1 MAGGVNAKNIV
12 CPTCLY
18 QAGQIVVAERTNEGQ
33 ETDWYLCEQQ
43 HKSGIS
49 WDGEELPSQPL
60 WPASQK
66 DKQTAQNNR
75 GQTTV
80 SSNLKK
86 KLKGS
91 EPFNKQCL

>member
-1 MAGGVNAKNIV
+1 MAGGENAKSIV

-33 ETDWYLCEQQ
+33 ETDWYLCEHQ
-43 HKSGIS
+43 HKNGIS

-66 DKQTAQNNR
+66 DKQTAQLVIDELAKGADHNTIMKR
-75 GQTTV
+75 LIE
-80 SSNLKK
+80 LK
-86 KLKGS
+86 L
-91 EPFNKQCL
+91 L